1 MQSNKIIVKRWPEFS
16 GKIMG
21 HFLWKHLSHFL
32 QIYICARIA
41 NTLVPLLYKILVKH
55 QEGSHCKMETRVI
68 VNRALD
74 CLRHFTIKVP
84 IEKRHLILFD
94 LKGVISP
101 LEHVKRCM
109 GYICQ
114 QKQQLISEFNA
125 TWHVYLKL
133 DKAMPRA
140 HKNGRLE

>member
-1 MQSNKIIVKRWPEFS
+1 
-16 GKIMG
+16 
-21 HFLWKHLSHFL
+21 
-32 QIYICARIA
+32 
-41 NTLVPLLYKILVKH
+41 
-55 QEGSHCKMETRVI
+55 METRVI